1 MTLTATT
8 VPEGLMKL
16 GKLGVWAGLDGMTA
30 ADALAFAQRTE
41 KRGYTALWM
50 PEGRGRNVLVNA
62 AWLLAG
68 TSTLIVATG
77 IANIYARDAMA
88 MANAQ
93 RGLNEQSGNR
103 FLLGLGV
110 SHKPLVSDMRGHI
123 YGRPVATMRAYLEA
137 MRAAPYQ
144 APPPC
149 EPPRT
154 VLAALGP
161 KMLALAA
168 EMTAG
173 AHPYCV
179 TPEHTAEARRIL
191 GPGKLLCPELM
202 VLLEAD
208 ASKARAAARTAL
220 SPYIQ
225 FANYAR
231 NWRRLGFTDA
241 DLAGGGSD
249 RFIDANVAWGD
260 EGAIRK
266 RLQLFWDAG
275 ANQVCIQAIHPSG
288 ARANID
294 ERIFELL
301 APASA

>member
-1 MTLTATT
+1 
-8 VPEGLMKL
+8 MKL

-41 KRGYTALWM
+41 KRGYTALWV
-50 PEGRGRNVLVNA
+50 PESRGRNVLVNS

-110 SHKPLVSDMRGHI
+110 SHKPLVSAMRGHA
-123 YGRPVATMRAYLEA
+123 YGKPVPTMRAYLEA

-144 APPPC
+144 APLPSQT
-149 EPPRT
+149 PRT

-161 KMLALAA
+161 RMLALAA
-168 EMTAG
+168 QMADG

-179 TPEHTAEARRIL
+179 TAEHTAEARRIL

-202 VLLEAD
+202 VLLETDPA
-208 ASKARAAARTAL
+208 KARAAARTAL
-220 SPYIQ
+220 ASYIQ
-225 FANYAR
+225 LENYAN

-249 RFIDANVAWGD
+249 RFVDANIAWGD
-260 EGAIRK
+260 EAAIRK
-266 RLQLFWDAG
+266 RIQLFWDAG
-275 ANQVCIQAIHPSG
+275 ADHVCIQSIHPSG
-288 ARANID
+288 SRSIID

-301 APASA
+301 APAAS